1 LTGETQLVVDE
12 AGMLDQEAARALLE
26 LADRYEAD
34 VAMIGD
40 RAQLSAVGRG
50 GVMDMAARVATHTVT
65 LDEVHRFAD
74 DTEYAELSK
83 LMRNRDRLEEVFDRL
98 HHRGNV
104 RIHHSPD
111 EAREALAEAVR
122 ADIETGRSIAVTVA
136 TNAQAAALNAEIQA
150 QRITAG
156 HLRVHEHP
164 ATGRDGLDI
173 FVGDT
178 VMTRSNNWQLGVAN
192 RESFRV
198 VDVHSDGGLILA
210 GQDHRHHHIDA
221 NYVGDHVHLGYAV
234 TDYGNQGTT
243 VDHGSVL
250 LEPAMSGGGIYV
262 GATRG
267 REDNTIHIVADD
279 LEDAKAQFI
288 TTLTRDRADCGLD
301 QARADLAAQLPQHTL
316 AVHPRIRRY
325 IDNMSR
331 SMNRAEATM
340 DRLQPLAEHHAK
352 AQAFQQRHQ
361 TTVAKAG

>member
-1 LTGETQLVVDE
+1 
-12 AGMLDQEAARALLE
+12 
-26 LADRYEAD
+26 DRCDAD

-50 GVMDMAARVATHTVT
+50 GVLDMVARVATHYVT
-65 LDEVHRFAD
+65 LDEVHRFGD

-83 LMRNRDRLEEVFDRL
+83 LMRNRDRLDEVFDRL
-98 HHRGNV
+98 VQRGNV
-104 RIHHSPD
+104 RVHHSAA

-122 ADIETGRSIAVTVA
+122 SDIETGRSIAVAVA
-136 TNAQAAALNAEIQA
+136 TNDQAAALNADIQA
-150 QRITAG
+150 QRIAAG
-156 HLRVHEHP
+156 HLKTDDHST
-164 ATGRDGLDI
+164 TGRDGLDI
-173 FVGDT
+173 FAGDT
-178 VMTRSNNWQLGVAN
+178 VMTRSNNPDLGVAN

-198 VDVHSDGGLILA
+198 VQVHSDGGLILA
-210 GQDHRHHHIDA
+210 GEDQRHHHITPD
-221 NYVGDHVHLGYAV
+221 YVRDHIHLGYAV

-243 VDHGSVL
+243 VDRGAVL
-250 LEPAMSGGGIYV
+250 LEPSLSGGGVYV

-267 REDNTIHIVADD
+267 RYDNTIHIVADD
-279 LEDAKAQFI
+279 LEDAKAQFM
-288 TTLTRDRADCGLD
+288 TTLTRDRADRGLD

-361 TTVAKAG
+361 TTVAKAWNEAQNVQQSMADKEAELDTVREQLH